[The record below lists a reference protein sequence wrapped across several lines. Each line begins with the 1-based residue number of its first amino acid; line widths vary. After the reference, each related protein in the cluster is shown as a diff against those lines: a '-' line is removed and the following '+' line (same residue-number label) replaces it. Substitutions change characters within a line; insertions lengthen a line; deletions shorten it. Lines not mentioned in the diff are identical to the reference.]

1 MKDSEALLA
10 ETLAQCQSAITTAL
24 AKADSSDP
32 KAIYNRGV
40 EIERAVSLL
49 KASARVA
56 DSLARLRG
64 QHIHVVREGHVTR
77 EGVPEKRGSITPPD
91 PDEPEDGT
99 PTGADAPRRGYLP
112 EKMAAAPAKRA
123 CRER

>member
-64 QHIHVVREGHVTR
+64 QHIHVVREGRVTR

-91 PDEPEDGT
+91 PDEPKDGT